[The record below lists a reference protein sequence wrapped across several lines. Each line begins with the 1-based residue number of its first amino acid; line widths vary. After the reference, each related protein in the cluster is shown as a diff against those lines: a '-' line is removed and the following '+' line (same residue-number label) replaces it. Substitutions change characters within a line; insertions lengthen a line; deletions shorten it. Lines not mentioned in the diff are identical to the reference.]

1 MYWGNGKLLPIHCRT
16 VFCIKLLIICL
27 LDIYLTRKIRHLI
40 ISASPVKNNASRDC
54 IEMPTSANH
63 NVNDFDNHYVETQEQ
78 SSALAYKTP
87 NESKGAGFQ
96 LSN

>member
-1 MYWGNGKLLPIHCRT
+1 MPI
-16 VFCIKLLIICL
+16 
-27 LDIYLTRKIRHLI
+27 
-40 ISASPVKNNASRDC
+40 
-54 IEMPTSANH
+54 SANH
-63 NVNDFDNHYVETQEQ
+63 SVNDFDIHNVETQEQ

>member
-1 MYWGNGKLLPIHCRT
+1 MT
-16 VFCIKLLIICL
+16 S
-27 LDIYLTRKIRHLI
+27 IYLTRKIRHLI
-40 ISASPVKNNASRDC
+40 KSAGPVKNNASRDC
-54 IEMPTSANH
+54 IEMPISANH
-63 NVNDFDNHYVETQEQ
+63 NVSDFDNRNVETQEQ

>member
-1 MYWGNGKLLPIHCRT
+1 MPIT
-16 VFCIKLLIICL
+16 
-27 LDIYLTRKIRHLI
+27 
-40 ISASPVKNNASRDC
+40 
-54 IEMPTSANH
+54 ANH
-63 NVNDFDNHYVETQEQ
+63 NVSDFDNRNVETQEQ